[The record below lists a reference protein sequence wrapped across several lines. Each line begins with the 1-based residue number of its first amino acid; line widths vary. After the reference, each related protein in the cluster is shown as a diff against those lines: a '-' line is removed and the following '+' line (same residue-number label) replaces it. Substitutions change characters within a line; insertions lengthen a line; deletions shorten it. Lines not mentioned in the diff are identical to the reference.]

1 MAMGSLVHRDPFFA
15 FPRGFGLRRVAP
27 AVTFTPSVDAVETD
41 EAYQIVAEL
50 PGLDASDF
58 SVEIEDGVLTLK
70 GEKKSRHER
79 EGDADSTPGYRR
91 VETRGGRFERRLRF
105 GSEVDAEAVAA
116 TFRSGVLEVH
126 VPKRAEARPE
136 VRTISVQTA

>member
-1 MAMGSLVHRDPFFA
+1 MAIGSLVHRDPFFA

-27 AVTFTPSVDAVETD
+27 AVTFSPSIDAVETD
-41 EAYQIVAEL
+41 EAYQITAEL

-70 GEKKSRHER
+70 GEKKSRHDDEA
-79 EGDADSTPGYRR
+79 EPASGYRR
-91 VETRGGRFERRLRF
+91 LETRGGCFERRMRF
-105 GSEVDAEAVAA
+105 GSEVDADTVAA
-116 TFRSGVLEVH
+116 TFRNGVLEVR

-136 VRTISVQTA
+136 VRTISVQTP